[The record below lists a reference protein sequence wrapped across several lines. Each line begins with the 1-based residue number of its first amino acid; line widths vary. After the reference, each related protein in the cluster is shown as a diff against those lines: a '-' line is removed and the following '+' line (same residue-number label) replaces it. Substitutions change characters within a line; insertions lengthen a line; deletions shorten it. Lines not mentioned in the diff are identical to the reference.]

1 YAFTLTELIAE
12 LLFPL
17 FLGIMINEGI
27 NAGRMDKIVM
37 WGSIMLFIS
46 IISFISGIFN
56 SYFSSHV
63 GNATSYDI
71 SEKLF
76 ANLQRFSFF
85 IMIFYPTSL
94 VVICFTNVVI
104 QLYTMIF

>member
-1 YAFTLTELIAE
+1 MEKHMRIILQFLKPYKLQIIVAYAFTLTELIAE

-46 IISFISGIFN
+46 IIEFLKPYKLQINVSYAFN
-56 SYFSSHV
+56 L
-63 GNATSYDI
+63 TELI
-71 SEKLF
+71 SELIFPLF
-76 ANLQRFSFF
+76 LGN
-85 IMIFYPTSL
+85 MINEG
-94 VVICFTNVVI
+94 INA
-104 QLYTMIF
+104 